1 MCRKNNFYEMLHIN
15 KTIVDKT
22 SFELNKSYTVDLSA
36 EMMIRAEFCTSL
48 QPETA
53 SIVGFARHPTVIF
66 VVGRGDPRRAEQR
79 QAGEEIEEGHQA

>member
-1 MCRKNNFYEMLHIN
+1 MLHKI
-15 KTIVDKT
+15 KIMVDKT
-22 SFELNKSYTVDLSA
+22 RFRLNKSYTLDLSA

-79 QAGEEIEEGHQA
+79 QAGEKIEEGHQA